1 MSERRSEGWRRL
13 PVGAEVAPGGG
24 VHFRVWAPQRKVV
37 EVVLEGGLG
46 SEQREDRPP
55 TILLS
60 REAEG
65 YHSGAFARAGVGTL
79 YRYRLDG
86 DGPYADPASRF
97 QPDGP
102 FGPSQ
107 VVDPAA
113 FRWTDRDWCGI
124 GRKGQVIYE
133 IHVGTFTPEGTWVAA
148 AERLPTLAELGITAL
163 EVMPIAD
170 FPGRFGWGY
179 DGVNPF
185 APTRLYGTPDDLRR
199 FVDRAHALGLGVI
212 LDVVYNHLG
221 AEGNVFPHFAREYFT
236 DAYKTEWG
244 VAFNFDGKQSEPVR
258 EFFLTNAGYWIDEF
272 HLDGLRLD
280 AMQAIFDY
288 SREPILAAIVRRV
301 RGAARGR
308 STLVI
313 GENEPQKVRHV
324 EPIEQGGFGLDA
336 LWNDDFHHAA
346 MVALTGHNEAYYTDY
361 RGAPQEFISAL
372 KWGYLYQGQR
382 YTWQDKRRGTPTYGL
397 EAATFILYLQNH
409 DQVANTIRGQ
419 RVHRQTSPGR
429 LRAMTALMLLAPGT
443 PMLFQGQEF
452 AASSPFLYFA
462 DHQPDLA
469 RIVYEGHKE
478 FMKQFRGL
486 NDPEAQ
492 AVLAD
497 PADPAT
503 FARSKLDH
511 SERDRNPE
519 VVALHRDLLRL
530 RREDPVFGAQ
540 DAGRLHGA
548 VLGPEA
554 FVLRYFGED
563 EDDRLVL
570 VNFGLDLRW
579 DPAPEPLLAPPVDRR
594 WAIVWSSDDP
604 RYGGGG
610 VRAVE
615 AQGRWLIPG
624 QAAVVL
630 APRTLAEERIIVP
643 TPRAAK
649 DAPDRDQG

>member
-1 MSERRSEGWRRL
+1 
-13 PVGAEVAPGGG
+13 
-24 VHFRVWAPQRKVV
+24 
-37 EVVLEGGLG
+37 
-46 SEQREDRPP
+46 
-55 TILLS
+55 
-60 REAEG
+60 
-65 YHSGAFARAGVGTL
+65 
-79 YRYRLDG
+79 
-86 DGPYADPASRF
+86 
-97 QPDGP
+97 
-102 FGPSQ
+102 
-107 VVDPAA
+107 
-113 FRWTDRDWCGI
+113 
-124 GRKGQVIYE
+124 
-133 IHVGTFTPEGTWVAA
+133 
-148 AERLPTLAELGITAL
+148 
-163 EVMPIAD
+163 
-170 FPGRFGWGY
+170 
-179 DGVNPF
+179 
-185 APTRLYGTPDDLRR
+185 
-199 FVDRAHALGLGVI
+199 
-212 LDVVYNHLG
+212 
-221 AEGNVFPHFAREYFT
+221 
-236 DAYKTEWG
+236 
-244 VAFNFDGKQSEPVR
+244 
-258 EFFLTNAGYWIDEF
+258 
-272 HLDGLRLD
+272 
-280 AMQAIFDY
+280 
-288 SREPILAAIVRRV
+288 
-301 RGAARGR
+301 
-308 STLVI
+308 
-313 GENEPQKVRHV
+313 
-324 EPIEQGGFGLDA
+324 

-382 YTWQDKRRGTPTYGL
+382 YTWQDKRRGTPTFGL
-397 EAATFILYLQNH
+397 GAATFILYLQNH

-419 RVHRQTSPGR
+419 RVHRRTSPGR

-462 DHQPDLA
+462 DHPPDLA
-469 RIVYEGHKE
+469 RMVHDGHKE
-478 FMKQFRGL
+478 FMKQFRSL

-530 RREDPVFGAQ
+530 RREDPVFRAR

-554 FVLRYFGED
+554 FVLRCFGED

-570 VNFGLDLRW
+570 VNLGLDLRW

-604 RYGGGG
+604 RYGGDG

-615 AQGRWLIPG
+615 TQGRWLIPG

-630 APRTLAEERIIVP
+630 GPRALAEERIIVP
-643 TPRAAK
+643 TPRAAQG
-649 DAPDRDQG
+649 APGRDPG